1 MLDHYHMKFHILLHN
16 FEYHDITE
24 MTAKVGVK
32 HQRNCQPEQ
41 QRNCR
46 PEQ

>member
-1 MLDHYHMKFHILLHN
+1 MPRYN
-16 FEYHDITE
+16 WN
-24 MTAKVGVK
+24 TAKVGVK